1 MSSLP
6 TLDIEGRREDMT
18 DVLIAGAGIGGLTA
32 ALTLHARG
40 ISATVI
46 ERAHELRA
54 LGVGINLLPHAVRE
68 LYELGLGDDLAQNA
82 VAPAAISYFDTDGK
96 LLFREPR
103 GIDGGYGYPQYSVHR
118 GKLQMLL
125 LSAVRDRL
133 GSDAVR
139 TGAELTGFTPSNDHV
154 QVHTAAGDF
163 VAAALVG
170 ADGIHSAVRA
180 RLHPG
185 DDPLLWSG
193 VRMFRGAAD
202 GKPFLDGRT
211 MAIIKDGDGSHKGP
225 DLVTYPIGHGL
236 INWVV
241 MLPESEP
248 GRLPGGAKWNQAGD
262 PSEVL
267 RHLERWRLGWLDA
280 ADLVRRTD
288 PVLEYP
294 MVDRDVLPWWGRGP
308 VTLLGDAAHPMYP
321 VGANGGSQAV
331 VDARVLAE
339 ELARDFPGGLRRY
352 EDTRRKETA
361 EVVAANRE
369 MHSTGATQRPGE
381 LARVTAKYADDTH
394 ARRTS

>member
-1 MSSLP
+1 
-6 TLDIEGRREDMT
+6 MT

-40 ISATVI
+40 ISSTVI
-46 ERAHELRA
+46 DRAHELCP

-68 LYELGLGDDLAQNA
+68 LHELGLGDDLADNA
-82 VAPAAISYFDTDGK
+82 VAPAAISYYDTGGK

-103 GIDGGYGYPQYSVHR
+103 GIDGGFGYPQYSVHR
-118 GKLQMLL
+118 GRLQMLL

-133 GSDAVR
+133 GVDAVR
-139 TGAELTGFTPSNDHV
+139 TGAELTGFTSSDDHL

-163 VAAALVG
+163 MADVLVG
-170 ADGIHSAVRA
+170 ADGIHSTGRA
-180 RLHPG
+180 QLHPD

-202 GKPFLDGRT
+202 GEPFLDGHT
-211 MAIIKDGDGSHKGP
+211 MAIIKDAEGV
-225 DLVTYPIGHGL
+225 DLVTYPIGGGL

-248 GRLPGGAKWNQAGD
+248 GQLPGGAKWNQAGD

-280 ADLVRRTD
+280 ADLVSRTE

-294 MVDRDVLPWWGRGP
+294 MADRDVLPWWGRGR

-331 VDARVLAE
+331 VDARVLAD
-339 ELARDFPGGLRRY
+339 ELARDPVNGLRTY
-352 EDTRRKETA
+352 EDIRLAETA
-361 EVVAANRE
+361 DVVAANRE
-369 MHSTGATQRPGE
+369 MHSTGATQRQGE

-394 ARRTS
+394 ARRNS